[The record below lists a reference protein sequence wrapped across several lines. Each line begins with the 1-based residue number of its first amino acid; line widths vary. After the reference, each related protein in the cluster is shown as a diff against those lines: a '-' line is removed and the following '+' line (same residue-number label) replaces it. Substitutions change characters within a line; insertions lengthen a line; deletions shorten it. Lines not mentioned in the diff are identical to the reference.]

1 MKKPKKPTEAEEEA
15 EDEDEKREQEFYS
28 RMNELMDQAPSW
40 YNIYDMSKYFPSS
53 YVDPNN

>member
-40 YNIYDMSKYFPSS
+40 YNIYDM
-53 YVDPNN
+53 